1 MPRASLAEASVAE
14 DAFACIDCCFHD
26 VLRHHE
32 HVLVVERS
40 RVRAK
45 FRRAYSVVDCWL
57 ASIQRDTDLDVF
69 PQFARYRSYF
79 YWPFCCLHERRP
91 KHGEIAG
98 TRFAVPSSCCWIIDY
113 AAGGAARRSRD
124 ALANVVDPALRRTG
138 QSAVSS
144 AEDWRLLSPL
154 HWSGSCRD
162 RGDRCRAA
170 G

>member
-1 MPRASLAEASVAE
+1 M
-14 DAFACIDCCFHD
+14 
-26 VLRHHE
+26 
-32 HVLVVERS
+32 VERS
-40 RVRAK
+40 RVHKK
-45 FRRAYSVVDCWL
+45 FCGAHSIADGWL

-69 PQFARYRSYF
+69 PQFTRQRPDF
-79 YWPFCCLHERRP
+79 YWSFCSLYERRP

-98 TRFAVPSSCCWIIDY
+98 TRFAVPSCCCWIIDY

-124 ALANVVDPALRRTG
+124 ALANAVDPAFRRTG